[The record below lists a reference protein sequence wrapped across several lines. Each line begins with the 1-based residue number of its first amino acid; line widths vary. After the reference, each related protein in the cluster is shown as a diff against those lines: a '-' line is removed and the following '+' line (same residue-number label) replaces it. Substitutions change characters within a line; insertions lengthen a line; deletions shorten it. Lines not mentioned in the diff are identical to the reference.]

1 MKGMDWMSCNTCK
14 YKVPGEIPGEGDMI
28 CNNRES
34 VRFEETVNPED
45 CCVEYKRDWRSGFMR
60 RFERRV

>member
-45 CCVEYKRDWRSGFMR
+45 CCGGSCDRGGADDG
-60 RFERRV
+60 